1 MIVKLTADDVQR
13 HVSDFIELLQDSVNG
28 GASVGFIAPLDAQD
42 AADYWSHVIDNMRAN
57 ELDLLAAIEGNKVI
71 GSVQLAPVPKA
82 NGRHRADVQ
91 KLLVHSQWRR
101 QKIGEQLMHAIEAHA
116 LTLGRWLLIL
126 DTERGS
132 GAQYL
137 YEKLGYIQSGIIPQ
151 YVTGN
156 AGEYLDT
163 VVFYKML
170 KG

>member
-1 MIVKLTADDVQR
+1 MIVQLTADDVQQ
-13 HVSDFIELLQDSVNG
+13 HLPEFIELIQDSVNG
-28 GASVGFIAPLDAQD
+28 GASVGFIAPLEHQE
-42 AADYWSHVIDNMRAN
+42 AADYWSHVIDNMQAHG
-57 ELDLLAAIEGNKVI
+57 LDLLAAIENDKII

-82 NGRHRADVQ
+82 NGQHRADVQ
-91 KLLVHSQWRR
+91 KLLVHSHWRR
-101 QKIGEQLMHAIEAHA
+101 QKIGEQLMQAIETHA
-116 LTLGRWLLIL
+116 LNLGRWLLVL

-137 YEKLGYIQSGIIPQ
+137 YEKLGYVQSGIIPQ

-163 VVFYKML
+163 VVFYKAL